1 MSPFFLVEM
10 IDLITLKH
18 KLGADKRE
26 TISAV
31 PVDPQNRLKEIGPVR
46 TIEASL
52 VMSRYVI
59 SEQLNIRRAG
69 PRTTSTEEE
78 KRCECS

>member
-1 MSPFFLVEM
+1 M

-26 TISAV
+26 AISAV

-46 TIEASL
+46 TIEVSL
-52 VMSRYVI
+52 VMS
-59 SEQLNIRRAG
+59 G
-69 PRTTSTEEE
+69 M
-78 KRCECS
+78 